1 LLTEIVGDR
10 NVLTGDE
17 RENYSRDETPKLKP
31 FLPAV
36 VVKPEDTDSVAKI
49 LKLANERKSQS
60 PHNRRCG
67 FVPYPQVLLFG
78 NPPPLSTQKNLRFSW
93 EPALSPSLGKGGG
106 IIYKR
111 GEASLTLSLK
121 KRK

>member
-1 LLTEIVGDR
+1 MAARSRYGKVTDDLVALLTEIVGDR

-31 FLPAV
+31 VVPAV
-36 VVKPEDTDSVAKI
+36 AVKPEDTDSVAKI

-67 FVPYPQVLLFG
+67 FIPYLQVLLFG
-78 NPPPLSTQKNLRFSW
+78 NPPPW
-93 EPALSPSLGKGGG
+93 SPSPYQGEEKDLVCKG
-106 IIYKR
+106 
-111 GEASLTLSLK
+111 ALPL
-121 KRK
+121 